1 MKDGYLTVSASRN
14 EDHEDSDEKGNYIR
28 RERFTGS
35 CQRSFYVGEN
45 VRQEDICAEFK
56 DGILRLGVPK
66 EQPKAI
72 EENKKYISIG

>member
-14 EDHEDSDEKGNYIR
+14 EDYEDSDEKGNYIR
-28 RERFTGS
+28 RERFAGS
-35 CQRSFYVGEN
+35 GQRSFYVGDN
-45 VRQEDICAEFK
+45 VRQEDISAEFK

-72 EENKKYISIG
+72 EENKKYIPIG